1 MKDYQEE
8 IIKLLEVRNCYNCY
22 REIRESMGG
31 VLVRDL
37 LGFMETGERLTLIR
51 ELCGICA
58 IKVNP
63 EDIK

>member
-1 MKDYQEE
+1 MTY
-8 IIKLLEVRNCYNCY
+8 KLPEVRNCYTCP

-37 LGFMETGERLTLIR
+37 LEFMETGERPDSVR
-51 ELCGICA
+51 EICGVCA
-58 IKVNP
+58 IKINP

>member
-1 MKDYQEE
+1 MINYQEK
-8 IIKLLEVRNCYNCY
+8 IIKLPEVRHCYNCY

-37 LGFMETGERLTLIR
+37 LEFMKTGERPTLIR
-51 ELCGICA
+51 ELCGGCVM
-58 IKVNP
+58 KVNP